1 MTNEKPSRLGPLWL
15 PRGSVRAV
23 LALSVVFVTCWL
35 TVLGED
41 VPLAVSEA
49 LFIALAYYFATRGM
63 VRLSLAELERLR
75 AERGE
80 ALELNPLFMPRG
92 GIRIL
97 IVVAFVGLAGYL
109 LVEEGLKPLLAATTL
124 LLVLAFF
131 AGQVLKYMVKWLR
144 PKKERRRTMAF
155 EHVKAA
161 VGIAVAAAFV
171 AMFVTGYHREAH
183 PALHKGFLAFII
195 FYFGSR

>member
-1 MTNEKPSRLGPLWL
+1 MGVTISV

-35 TVLGED
+35 TVLRED

-80 ALELNPLFMPRG
+80 ALELNPLFIG
-92 GIRIL
+92 N
-97 IVVAFVGLAGYL
+97 
-109 LVEEGLKPLLAATTL
+109 
-124 LLVLAFF
+124 
-131 AGQVLKYMVKWLR
+131 
-144 PKKERRRTMAF
+144 
-155 EHVKAA
+155 
-161 VGIAVAAAFV
+161 
-171 AMFVTGYHREAH
+171 
-183 PALHKGFLAFII
+183 
-195 FYFGSR
+195 